1 MAKQTKAYV
10 ALAFICIVWGTTYLA
25 IKVGVMHYP
34 AFLFA
39 GVRQVLSG
47 VILLVI
53 AWLANPAKDVSKANI
68 LRQMLVG
75 FLMLTVGNGCV
86 TWGERAVPS
95 GVAALICSLMP
106 LFAVLFNLLLSG
118 KEKFNLTIA
127 GGMLLGVV
135 GVGIVFRDSIK
146 DLSNGA
152 YLAGMLAVLLATSS
166 WAMGSIVNRKNIN
179 PVNPYFNSGLQLLF
193 GGIFMLFISPIT
205 DDYSQANW
213 WSSEGLLSL
222 LYLVIFGSVLAYTA
236 YMYVLSK
243 LPVGVATIYAY
254 INPMVAVLLGYI
266 ILREPVTLYTWL
278 AFVTIVASVF
288 LVNKGYRLQ
297 KVVK

>member
-53 AWLANPAKDVSKANI
+53 SWLANPAKDVSKANI

-166 WAMGSIVNRKNIN
+166 WAMGSLVNRKNIN

-288 LVNKGYRLQ
+288 LVNKGYRLL

>member
-166 WAMGSIVNRKNIN
+166 WAMGSLVNRKNIN

-288 LVNKGYRLQ
+288 LVNKGYRLL